1 MSACNVNIEKSSRI
15 LRQCVIINKDTGEHV
30 NLRPVDSEHFCRI
43 QGMNQVYLRGGRY
56 TGKFGGDILT
66 MPHEDFCDLMNE
78 IIDESEKVRRTS
90 EWWQDNVFGP
100 MEE

>member
-1 MSACNVNIEKSSRI
+1 
-15 LRQCVIINKDTGEHV
+15 
-30 NLRPVDSEHFCRI
+30 
-43 QGMNQVYLRGGRY
+43 VYLRGGRY